1 MNELRLQMGIIRNI
15 DECDVGTESQT
26 IVASNGKKTEKT
38 CYHAFYWLTILA

>member
-26 IVASNGKKTEKT
+26 ITASNRAKK
-38 CYHAFYWLTILA
+38 